1 MSGRD
6 ARAPGGAG
14 IPGSVCT
21 RSRERV
27 RGTAEGTSVA
37 FWNRDNDEA
46 KVQQGVSSRAEP
58 APARAPEMPATPV
71 GHQPAVRQLLG
82 RETTVTGK
90 LSFNAPT
97 RIDGVLNGEVRA
109 SDLLVIGEE
118 GKVDG
123 AVRARQLLVLGE
135 VRGEVLVEGRAEIGA
150 SGRLFGSIQS
160 KDLVVQAGA
169 VLEGDC
175 KIGGPA

>member
-1 MSGRD
+1 M
-6 ARAPGGAG
+6 
-14 IPGSVCT
+14 
-21 RSRERV
+21 
-27 RGTAEGTSVA
+27 A
-37 FWNRDNDEA
+37 FWNRESDDGKA
-46 KVQQGVSSRAEP
+46 VPPTQVGRAESSSP
-58 APARAPEMPATPV
+58 AAAEPTASPV
-71 GHQPAVRQLLG
+71 AHQPAVRQLLG

-135 VRGEVLVEGRAEIGA
+135 VRGEVFVEGRTEIGA
-150 SGRLFGSIQS
+150 SGRVFGTIRS
-160 KDLVVQAGA
+160 KDLVVQPGA

-175 KIGGPA
+175 KIGQSS

>member
-1 MSGRD
+1 M
-6 ARAPGGAG
+6 
-14 IPGSVCT
+14 
-21 RSRERV
+21 
-27 RGTAEGTSVA
+27 A
-37 FWNRDNDEA
+37 FWNRDPGQERSQA
-46 KVQQGVSSRAEP
+46 VATPPTQETARSS
-58 APARAPEMPATPV
+58 APKAPEPPV
-71 GHQPAVRQLLG
+71 GHHPSVRQLLG

-109 SDLLVIGEE
+109 TDLLVIGEE

-135 VRGEVLVEGRAEIGA
+135 VRGEVYVEGRAEIGA
-150 SGRLFGSIQS
+150 SGRLFGSIRS

-175 KIGGPA
+175 KIGQPA

>member
-1 MSGRD
+1 M
-6 ARAPGGAG
+6 
-14 IPGSVCT
+14 
-21 RSRERV
+21 
-27 RGTAEGTSVA
+27 
-37 FWNRDNDEA
+37 
-46 KVQQGVSSRAEP
+46 
-58 APARAPEMPATPV
+58 
-71 GHQPAVRQLLG
+71 
-82 RETTVTGK
+82 TGK

-109 SDLLVIGEE
+109 SDLLVVGEE

-135 VRGEVLVEGRAEIGA
+135 VRGEVFVDGRAEIGA
-150 SGRLFGSIQS
+150 SGRLFGSIRS

-175 KIGGPA
+175 KIGSPG

>member
-1 MSGRD
+1 M
-6 ARAPGGAG
+6 
-14 IPGSVCT
+14 
-21 RSRERV
+21 
-27 RGTAEGTSVA
+27 A
-37 FWNRDNDEA
+37 FWNRESELP
-46 KVQQGVSSRAEP
+46 KSQQSPSPRAETNLTRSPGPEVP
-58 APARAPEMPATPV
+58 AAPVA
-71 GHQPAVRQLLG
+71 HQPAVRQLLG

-135 VRGEVLVEGRAEIGA
+135 VRGEVFVEGRAEIGA
-150 SGRLFGSIQS
+150 SGRLFGSIRS

-175 KIGGPA
+175 KIGQPG

>member
-1 MSGRD
+1 M
-6 ARAPGGAG
+6 
-14 IPGSVCT
+14 
-21 RSRERV
+21 
-27 RGTAEGTSVA
+27 A
-37 FWNRDNDEA
+37 FWNRENEEA
-46 KVQQGVSSRAEP
+46 KAPQTTPSVPDGKEAGSSQA
-58 APARAPEMPATPV
+58 ASGLVA
-71 GHQPAVRQLLG
+71 HQPAVRQLLG

-97 RIDGVLNGEVRA
+97 RIDGVLNGEVKA

-135 VRGEVLVEGRAEIGA
+135 VRGEVFVEGRAEIGA
-150 SGRLFGSIQS
+150 SGRLFGSICS

-175 KIGGPA
+175 KIGQAG